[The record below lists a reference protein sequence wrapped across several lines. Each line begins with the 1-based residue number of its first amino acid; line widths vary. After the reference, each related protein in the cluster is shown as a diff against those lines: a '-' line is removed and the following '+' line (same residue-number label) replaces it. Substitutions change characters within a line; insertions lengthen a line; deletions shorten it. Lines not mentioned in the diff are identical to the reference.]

1 MSVNEIIEVAAL
13 SWSLDEENDDES
25 NASTDLN
32 ASLMEKAK
40 FEAARTQVLNWIA
53 SIITPLR
60 QSTTNKVNTSPYPMQ
75 QLVSNSGNTGNNSW
89 RNTLFETIREK

>member
-40 FEAARTQVLNWIA
+40 FEAART
-53 SIITPLR
+53 
-60 QSTTNKVNTSPYPMQ
+60 
-75 QLVSNSGNTGNNSW
+75 
-89 RNTLFETIREK
+89 

>member
-1 MSVNEIIEVAAL
+1 MSVNEIIEVATL

-40 FEAARTQVLNWIA
+40 FEAARTQVLNLIA